1 MARGAQMLP
10 PRKPPTRGC
19 PQARRNGRMHRGIST
34 ITRLTTAQRSI
45 YQNGFEEGAGGSM
58 ADSRKRIALKPHMDR
73 IREWVETGKTDEWIA
88 DALGTSASSV
98 QSFRSRNDIYRRE
111 RGPREPETVFEGV
124 LDHGERDGWGLW
136 LDPSIAEDPI
146 WREHWATVEA
156 VVVKVAEESIV
167 LEADGAELASS
178 DGSADSVLAA
188 VAQDTRSDGPR
199 TASESADEELPREQG
214 RVKWFDAEKGYGFLV
229 RPTGDDLF
237 VHHSEVQG
245 DPSELSPSGEVEYE
259 VGRNDRGPNA
269 RSVRTV
275 G

>member
-1 MARGAQMLP
+1 
-10 PRKPPTRGC
+10 
-19 PQARRNGRMHRGIST
+19 
-34 ITRLTTAQRSI
+34 
-45 YQNGFEEGAGGSM
+45 M

-73 IREWVETGKTDEWIA
+73 IREWVESGKTDDWIA

-146 WREHWATVEA
+146 WKEHWVGVEA
-156 VVVKVAEESIV
+156 VVVKVAEDSIV
-167 LEADGAELASS
+167 LEADGAEAASA
-178 DGSADSVLAA
+178 DGSAGPVLAA
-188 VAQDTRSDGPR
+188 VAEQEKSEEAQD
-199 TASESADEELPREQG
+199 DEEMPRERG

-245 DPSELSPSGEVEYE
+245 DPSDLSPNGEVEYE

-269 RSVRTV
+269 RRVKTL

>member
-1 MARGAQMLP
+1 
-10 PRKPPTRGC
+10 
-19 PQARRNGRMHRGIST
+19 
-34 ITRLTTAQRSI
+34 
-45 YQNGFEEGAGGSM
+45 M

-73 IREWVETGKTDEWIA
+73 IREWVETGKTDDWIA

-111 RGPREPETVFEGV
+111 RGPREPESVFEGV

-146 WREHWATVEA
+146 WQEHWARVEA
-156 VVVKVAEESIV
+156 VVVKVAEDSIV
-167 LEADGAELASS
+167 LEADGVELSS
-178 DGSADSVLAA
+178 PDGSADFVLTA
-188 VAQDTRSDGPR
+188 VPQDSGPDEASPDDARSDD
-199 TASESADEELPREQG
+199 AQADGEELPRERG

-245 DPSELSPSGEVEYE
+245 DPSDLSPNGDVEYE

-269 RSVRTV
+269 RRVKTL

>member
-1 MARGAQMLP
+1 
-10 PRKPPTRGC
+10 
-19 PQARRNGRMHRGIST
+19 
-34 ITRLTTAQRSI
+34 
-45 YQNGFEEGAGGSM
+45 M

-73 IREWVETGKTDEWIA
+73 IREWVEAGKTDDWIA

-146 WREHWATVEA
+146 WQEHWARVEA
-156 VVVKVAEESIV
+156 VVVKVAEDSIV
-167 LEADGAELASS
+167 LEADGAESASA
-178 DGSADSVLAA
+178 DGSADSVVAA
-188 VAQDTRSDGPR
+188 VAQDTGP
-199 TASESADEELPREQG
+199 DEPRPAGDDLPREQG
-214 RVKWFDAEKGYGFLV
+214 RVKWFDAEQGYGFLV

-245 DPSELSPSGEVEYE
+245 DPSDLSPNGEVEYE

-269 RSVRTV
+269 RRVRTL